1 MFKQSS
7 SFEDELFRSM
17 EKNLATH
24 QEHANGI
31 NKLAKAV
38 DLLGNAAAIFEQA
51 GMSQEAELVTEV
63 LHNLVKDLK

>member
-1 MFKQSS
+1 MFKQSG
-7 SFEDELFRSM
+7 FQDELFHSM

-24 QEHANGI
+24 QEHANGV

-38 DLLGNAAAIFEQA
+38 DLLGNAATIFEQA

-63 LHNLVKDLK
+63 LYNLVKDLK